1 MFVHLEIEFLPPA
14 GLPGEKT
21 GLSVKPGES
30 SGNPWGSARRLQSVG
45 RSEGEKG
52 FVGRL
57 AVLETAGDQP
67 ELLIWQ
73 GLAAGRIL
81 RFLTFSSH
89 MAGIGN
95 KPAVPAL

>member
-1 MFVHLEIEFLPPA
+1 M
-14 GLPGEKT
+14 

-57 AVLETAGDQP
+57 ASGFRNRRRSARTAY
-67 ELLIWQ
+67 
-73 GLAAGRIL
+73 LAWARGGPDPP
-81 RFLTFSSH
+81 FLTFSSH